1 MIAEQAI
8 NYLENLEKGNFLT
21 VNIPIFRDE
30 TAQVT
35 AMYLGKDKDGNY
47 NFLDT
52 GNFKLT
58 KEFLEKG
65 KITIDKE
72 YDGDT
77 AMDIHKNSKLS
88 KIEKDKRI
96 IEIIDKFTNNINN
109 FILGGKNE

>member
-8 NYLENLEKGNFLT
+8 DYLENLERGNFLT

-52 GNFKLT
+52 GNFKFT

-72 YDGDT
+72 YDGDI
-77 AMDIHKNSKLS
+77 AMDIHAKFR
-88 KIEKDKRI
+88 IEQEKKKQKSNR
-96 IEIIDKFTNNINN
+96 ESR
-109 FILGGKNE
+109 

>member
-8 NYLENLEKGNFLT
+8 DYLEKLERDNFLT

-52 GNFKLT
+52 GNFKFT

-72 YDGDT
+72 YDGDI
-77 AMDIHKNSKLS
+77 AMDIHAKFR
-88 KIEKDKRI
+88 IEQEKKKQKSNRDYR
-96 IEIIDKFTNNINN
+96 
-109 FILGGKNE
+109 

>member
-77 AMDIHKNSKLS
+77 AMDIQKKF
-88 KIEKDKRI
+88 KIEQNRKR
-96 IEIIDKFTNNINN
+96 KKNNRNYR
-109 FILGGKNE
+109 

>member
-52 GNFKLT
+52 GNFKFT

-72 YDGDT
+72 YDGDI
-77 AMDIHKNSKLS
+77 AMDIHAKFR
-88 KIEKDKRI
+88 IEQEKKKQKSNRDYR
-96 IEIIDKFTNNINN
+96 
-109 FILGGKNE
+109 

>member
-77 AMDIHKNSKLS
+77 AMDIHKKF
-88 KIEKDKRI
+88 KIEQDRKRQ
-96 IEIIDKFTNNINN
+96 KNNRNYR
-109 FILGGKNE
+109 

>member
-8 NYLENLEKGNFLT
+8 DYLENLERGNFLT

-52 GNFKLT
+52 GNFKFT

-72 YDGDT
+72 YDGDI
-77 AMDIHKNSKLS
+77 AMDIHAKFR
-88 KIEKDKRI
+88 IEQDRKRQKSNR
-96 IEIIDKFTNNINN
+96 DYR
-109 FILGGKNE
+109 

>member
-8 NYLENLEKGNFLT
+8 DYLENLERGNFLT
-21 VNIPIFRDE
+21 VNIPIFKDE

-72 YDGDT
+72 YDGDI
-77 AMDIHKNSKLS
+77 AMDIHAKFR
-88 KIEKDKRI
+88 IEQDKKKQKSNR
-96 IEIIDKFTNNINN
+96 ESR
-109 FILGGKNE
+109 

>member
-72 YDGDT
+72 YDGDI
-77 AMDIHKNSKLS
+77 AMDIHTKFR
-88 KIEKDKRI
+88 IEQDKKKQKSNR
-96 IEIIDKFTNNINN
+96 ESR
-109 FILGGKNE
+109 

>member
-8 NYLENLEKGNFLT
+8 DYLENLERGNFLT
-21 VNIPIFRDE
+21 VNIPIFKDE

-52 GNFKLT
+52 GNFKFT

-65 KITIDKE
+65 KVTIDKE
-72 YDGDT
+72 YDGDI
-77 AMDIHKNSKLS
+77 AMDIHKKF
-88 KIEKDKRI
+88 KIEQDRKRQ
-96 IEIIDKFTNNINN
+96 KNNRDYR
-109 FILGGKNE
+109 

>member
-8 NYLENLEKGNFLT
+8 DYLENLERGNFLT

-52 GNFKLT
+52 GNFKFT
-58 KEFLEKG
+58 KEFLQKG

-72 YDGDT
+72 YDGDI
-77 AMDIHKNSKLS
+77 AMDIHAKFR
-88 KIEKDKRI
+88 IEQEKKKQKSNR
-96 IEIIDKFTNNINN
+96 ESR
-109 FILGGKNE
+109 

>member
-52 GNFKLT
+52 GNFKFT

-65 KITIDKE
+65 KVTIDKE
-72 YDGDT
+72 YDGDI
-77 AMDIHKNSKLS
+77 AMDIHAKFR
-88 KIEKDKRI
+88 IEQDKKKQKSNR
-96 IEIIDKFTNNINN
+96 ESR
-109 FILGGKNE
+109 

>member
-72 YDGDT
+72 YDGDI
-77 AMDIHKNSKLS
+77 AMDIHAKFR
-88 KIEKDKRI
+88 IEQDKKKQKSNR
-96 IEIIDKFTNNINN
+96 ESR
-109 FILGGKNE
+109 

>member
-8 NYLENLEKGNFLT
+8 DYLEKLERDNFLT

-35 AMYLGKDKDGNY
+35 AMYLGKDKDGTY

-52 GNFKLT
+52 GNFKFT

-72 YDGDT
+72 YDGDI
-77 AMDIHKNSKLS
+77 AMDIHAKFR
-88 KIEKDKRI
+88 IEQEKKKQKSNRDYR
-96 IEIIDKFTNNINN
+96 
-109 FILGGKNE
+109 

>member
-8 NYLENLEKGNFLT
+8 DYLEKLEKGNFLT

-52 GNFKLT
+52 GNFKFT

-72 YDGDT
+72 YDGDI
-77 AMDIHKNSKLS
+77 AMDIHAKFR
-88 KIEKDKRI
+88 IEQEKKKQKSNRDYR
-96 IEIIDKFTNNINN
+96 
-109 FILGGKNE
+109 

>member
-8 NYLENLEKGNFLT
+8 DYLENLERGNFLT
-21 VNIPIFRDE
+21 VNIPIFKDE

-52 GNFKLT
+52 GNFKFT

-65 KITIDKE
+65 KVTIDKE
-72 YDGDT
+72 YDGDI
-77 AMDIHKNSKLS
+77 AMDIHAKFR
-88 KIEKDKRI
+88 IEQDKKKQKSNR
-96 IEIIDKFTNNINN
+96 ESR
-109 FILGGKNE
+109 

>member
-72 YDGDT
+72 YDGDI
-77 AMDIHKNSKLS
+77 AMDIHAKFR
-88 KIEKDKRI
+88 IEQEKKKQKSNRDYR
-96 IEIIDKFTNNINN
+96 
-109 FILGGKNE
+109 

>member
-8 NYLENLEKGNFLT
+8 DYLENLERGNFLT

-52 GNFKLT
+52 GNFKFT

-72 YDGDT
+72 YDGDI
-77 AMDIHKNSKLS
+77 AMDIHAKFR
-88 KIEKDKRI
+88 IEQEKKKQKSNRDYR
-96 IEIIDKFTNNINN
+96 
-109 FILGGKNE
+109 